1 MSKALV
7 EKMRAWCFTIN
18 NYDEENWN
26 LLKEMDCTYLVM
38 GKEMS
43 SSGTP
48 HIQGYIYF
56 KNARTRNGISK
67 TKEFKRAALFAAKGT
82 AIENEKYCK
91 KEGREVFEKGMMP
104 KQGERTDILKLK
116 DIIDKHGDIS
126 DIFRSEE
133 TFGTAITNIRS
144 LLIYKNSLLKPRS
157 KAPIN
162 VWLYGKTGTGKTR
175 YPHDYFGFSN
185 VYIKDGSKWWD
196 NYTQQTCILIDDF
209 DGKWPFRDFLRLL
222 DIYHYQGQCKNGYLW
237 INSDY
242 IFITCEYTPAEIFP
256 NEDERSQVM
265 RRLFRVVNMNTKIG
279 LEGLLPDKSS
289 KSESIGK
296 HVKFLLE
303 DVGLGEESSD
313 DECPPLD
320 DCASASATSKN

>member
-18 NYDEENWN
+18 NYDEENWK

-43 SSGTP
+43 STGTP

-82 AIENEKYCK
+82 AIDNEKYCK

-104 KQGERTDILKLK
+104 QQGERTDLLKLK
-116 DIIDKHGDIS
+116 DVIDKCGNDLS
-126 DIFRSEE
+126 ALFSNEE
-133 TFGTAITNIRS
+133 TFGSAITNIKG
-144 LLIYKNSLLKPRS
+144 LMIYMNTKLVHRDKP
-157 KAPIN
+157 PICI
-162 VWLYGKTGTGKTR
+162 WLYGKTGTGKTR
-175 YPHDYFGFSN
+175 YAYDYFGKN
-185 VYIKDGSKWWD
+185 GTYIKDGTKWWD
-196 NYTQQTCILIDDF
+196 GYKQETCIIIDDF
-209 DGKWPFRDFLRLL
+209 DGKWPYRDFLRLL
-222 DIYHYQGQCKNGYLW
+222 DRYPYQGQVKNGYVA

-279 LEGLLPDKSS
+279 LENLLPDKSS
-289 KSESIGK
+289 KSESIGR
-296 HVKFLLE
+296 HVSFLLE
-303 DVGLGEESSD
+303 EGGLGEESSD

-320 DCASASATSKN
+320 VCASASATT